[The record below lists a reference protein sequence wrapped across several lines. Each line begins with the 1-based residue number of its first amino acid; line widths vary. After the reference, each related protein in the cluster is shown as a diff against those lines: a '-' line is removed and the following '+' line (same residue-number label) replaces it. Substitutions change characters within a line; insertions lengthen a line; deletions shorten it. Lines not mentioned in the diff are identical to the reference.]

1 MNLNSLA
8 GNRVTARE
16 TCTNCMDSNKK
27 NRYIQARGAR
37 RERKL
42 GEAMAIPL
50 FSPCCL
56 FGLFRTDYL
65 FLFRGH

>member
-16 TCTNCMDSNKK
+16 MRTNCMDSNKK
-27 NRYIQARGAR
+27 NRYIQARGAGR
-37 RERKL
+37 DRKQ
-42 GEAMAIPL
+42 GEAMTIRL
-50 FSPCCL
+50 VSPCYL
-56 FGLFRTDYL
+56 FGLFRADYL